1 MIAIQ
6 DIKEKKEYSKKRLI
20 ERGGEENWMKGKYVF
35 PISGIIA
42 FLHDIDGFMQGF
54 GKLRETICQY
64 IQGSKYEYVSGNKL
78 NIDQSENYQDIAEDM
93 SSSSET
99 RLVRQRTDEWR
110 AIRKKAKITGSTFFK
125 ANGLDSL
132 QKEKE
137 HFEEVICHVP
147 PKPFSE
153 IVQEMLDYGT
163 KNEQN
168 AVATLVGKV
177 LPVIEPKTSQVC
189 KLLMGTLCQL

>member
-1 MIAIQ
+1 
-6 DIKEKKEYSKKRLI
+6 
-20 ERGGEENWMKGKYVF
+20 
-35 PISGIIA
+35 
-42 FLHDIDGFMQGF
+42 MQSF

-64 IQGSKYEYVSGNKL
+64 LAYIQGSKYISGNKL
-78 NIDQSENYQDIAEDM
+78 NIDQCENYQNIAEDI

-110 AIRKKAKITGSTFFK
+110 AIREKAKITGSTFFK
-125 ANGLDSL
+125 AIGLDSL

-153 IVQEMLDYGT
+153 AVQEMLDYGT
-163 KNEQN
+163 NNEQN

-177 LPVIEPKTSQVC
+177 LPVIEPSVRFYEEGCVELDGSFMVVHLTVV
-189 KLLMGTLCQL
+189 